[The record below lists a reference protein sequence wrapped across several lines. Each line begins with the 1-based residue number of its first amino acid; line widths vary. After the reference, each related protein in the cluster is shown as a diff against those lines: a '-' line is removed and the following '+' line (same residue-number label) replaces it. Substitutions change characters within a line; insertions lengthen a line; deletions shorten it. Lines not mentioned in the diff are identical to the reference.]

1 MFEKHLCKSDIL
13 SKEAGLT
20 KCLKNTCGRVKN
32 VTLPQV
38 FFKYFASKNQLP
50 GLSINGAL
58 VENGLIK
65 FCVKF
70 TEFCV
75 KLIDQSENLSL

>member
-1 MFEKHLCKSDIL
+1 M
-13 SKEAGLT
+13 
-20 KCLKNTCGRVKN
+20 
-32 VTLPQV
+32 

-75 KLIDQSENLSL
+75 KLIDQSENLSLWYNDLNERIKRLSFLEKQNKTKQKLDIS